1 MPEQRWNHQSWTQS
15 RSPLRTRC
23 DQGEEIPREDQ
34 DEHLEKGQSQTFRL
48 GTRANKLPPSAEIC
62 HSMTT
67 RSRTLDPQGP
77 TTLDRPLA
85 MGPASDIRTP
95 TQFNTP
101 RGHTIDHLT
110 SLTGSCGPQPYT
122 TEDFMAPLLT
132 DGAGR
137 EAYTPWGHRD
147 MTTLANHLPPFTAGA
162 SAWIRKFE
170 TETIGDVVALG
181 DIRAIIGRTQGI
193 RQSVELERLPTWLTG
208 PPLTDTGT
216 SSGGAFGSFSQPTGR
231 RQGSLIYA

>member
-1 MPEQRWNHQSWTQS
+1 MDRERNRRDQDREIGTRRDTQCTLRGDTVPEQRSNRQSWTQS

-23 DQGEEIPREDQ
+23 DQGEETLREDGEDIYQ
-34 DEHLEKGQSQTFRL
+34 ENLETGQSQTFRL
-48 GTRANKLPPSAEIC
+48 GTRVNKLPPPAEIY

-67 RSRTLDPQGP
+67 RSRRLNPQGLITLDH
-77 TTLDRPLA
+77 PLA
-85 MGPASDIRTP
+85 MGPAPDLRTP

-101 RGHTIDHLT
+101 DRGRTIDRLT
-110 SLTGSCGPQPYT
+110 SLIRSCGPQPYT

-147 MTTLANHLPPFTAGA
+147 MTTLANHLPPLTAGA

-170 TETIGDVVALG
+170 TETIGDVLALG

-193 RQSVELERLPTWLTG
+193 KQSVELERLT
-208 PPLTDTGT
+208 
-216 SSGGAFGSFSQPTGR
+216 
-231 RQGSLIYA
+231 